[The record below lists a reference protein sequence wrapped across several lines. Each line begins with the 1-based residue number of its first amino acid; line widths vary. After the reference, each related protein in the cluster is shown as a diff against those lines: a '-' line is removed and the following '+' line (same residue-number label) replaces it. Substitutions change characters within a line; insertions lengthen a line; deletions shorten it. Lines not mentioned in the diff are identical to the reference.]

1 MGLDCMDLVL
11 CWKSKRHKPELSYQN
26 LYVKDVI
33 SLHFM
38 LSEILQ
44 NSLSLLLSNFPDF
57 IQNAEA
63 TEANDIFVKSNIL
76 LSGQNQNENN

>member
-1 MGLDCMDLVL
+1 
-11 CWKSKRHKPELSYQN
+11 
-26 LYVKDVI
+26 
-33 SLHFM
+33 M

-57 IQNAEA
+57 IQNPEA

>member
-1 MGLDCMDLVL
+1 
-11 CWKSKRHKPELSYQN
+11 
-26 LYVKDVI
+26 
-33 SLHFM
+33 M

-63 TEANDIFVKSNIL
+63 TEANNIFVKSNIL
-76 LSGQNQNENN
+76 LSGQNQNEND